1 MITSRIVNY
10 ILPYLGQTSTDYDFI
25 SLFYFQTYAAR
36 GEMAFNYH
44 KVSAEAE
51 AITGE
56 VYTCENPRS
65 FAAKNLYTNW
75 DNN

>member
-1 MITSRIVNY
+1 
-10 ILPYLGQTSTDYDFI
+10 
-25 SLFYFQTYAAR
+25 
-36 GEMAFNYH
+36 MAFNYH